1 MTIADPDISTPAEAE
16 PKKVRVE
23 LGARGY
29 DIVIGEGLL
38 ARVDQF
44 LGPLLRRPRAFVV
57 TDDTVSDLHLAT
69 LRGALD
75 TAGVSLDVHQLPPGE
90 ATKSFQHL
98 EGVLDAFMAAG
109 AERDDLIIAFGGGV
123 VGDLTGLAAGLLK
136 RGARFVQIPTTLLAQ
151 VDSSVGGKT
160 AINSTHG
167 KNLVGLFYQPSLVL
181 ADLNVLQTLPERQLQ
196 AGLAEVVKYALIDD
210 PKFFEFLNDNVEA
223 LAAGDAGALA
233 EAVRVSCEAKARIVS
248 EDETERG
255 ARALLNLGHTFGHA
269 LERANRYGAGLLH
282 GEAVA
287 CGMAMAFRYSVQL
300 GLCPSEDADR
310 AEKLLNALGLKTRI
324 SDLEGGPYEAEALL
338 AHMAHDKKAKAGAL
352 TLILA
357 KGVGQSFIQPN
368 ADITPLLDFLRQETA

>member
-1 MTIADPDISTPAEAE
+1 MADGDAAPRTV
-16 PKKVRVE
+16 KVG
-23 LGARGY
+23 LGPRSY
-29 DIVIGEGLL
+29 DITIGAGQLSALGGLL
-38 ARVDQF
+38 APMVKSPRVFVLTDQ
-44 LGPLLRRPRAFVV
+44 
-57 TDDTVSDLHLAT
+57 TVAAHHLQRLENALTPVGFKAHVRIIPAGEASKSWAELEAT
-69 LRGALD
+69 LDWL
-75 TAGVSLDVHQLPPGE
+75 
-90 ATKSFQHL
+90 L
-98 EGVLDAFMAAG
+98 EAG
-109 AERDDLIIAFGGGV
+109 ANRGDVLIAFGGGV
-123 VGDLTGLAAGLLK
+123 VGDLAGLGAALMK
-136 RGARFVQIPTTLLAQ
+136 RGMGLLQIPTTLLAQ